1 MPANLHRY
9 YGAGYSHFITTS
21 CYQRRPLLG
30 TPRSRDLFLEV
41 MEQIRQRHQFVVV
54 GYVVMPEHVHL
65 LFTEPERG
73 NPSLVLAAL
82 KQTFAHRLL
91 DDFAPRAVPRQT
103 RFGVH
108 PSPWDMFGNVASTIL
123 LCLPKINEWKSCA
136 TYRNPVERD
145 RKSVV

>member
-1 MPANLHRY
+1 
-9 YGAGYSHFITTS
+9 
-21 CYQRRPLLG
+21 
-30 TPRSRDLFLEV
+30 
-41 MEQIRQRHQFVVV
+41 
-54 GYVVMPEHVHL
+54 MPEHVHL
-65 LFTEPERG
+65 LFSEPERG

-136 TYRNPVERD
+136 TYRNPVERGLVLEPQQWLWSSFRHYAYGERGPVLAELGI
-145 RKSVV
+145 RKIS